1 MLSIVSIMYVVFP
14 GQDLNSLIEE
24 GLNMSHKTEPI
35 NIHIGSGI
43 IQNGSELISVRPGRL
58 LNPNQS
64 TKFSL
69 LSLQKRYVP
78 LQNDLVIGIV
88 TARLSE
94 LFRVD
99 IGAQTLAVL
108 PVLSGFDSSTKKN
121 RPTWPVGTVIFARV
135 AVAHPD
141 FDPELACFDP
151 SGKIAVDLFGELG
164 VSCTKDVVSSS
175 SESVN
180 QTKSSIL
187 LRTTCNFSRFL
198 QNPQA
203 SPLLV
208 ALGRHFSFEIASG
221 SNGRIF
227 IESGNA
233 GETAALARII
243 KAHAD
248 ERKSKSIEE
257 VEAQVKE
264 LAVLMGKM
272 KSDK

>member
-1 MLSIVSIMYVVFP
+1 MSVVFP

-35 NIHIGSGI
+35 KIHIGSGI
-43 IQNGSELISVRPGRL
+43 IQNGNELISVRPGRL

-121 RPTWPVGTVIFARV
+121 RPTWPVNWPV
-135 AVAHPD
+135 
-141 FDPELACFDP
+141 L
-151 SGKIAVDLFGELG
+151 
-164 VSCTKDVVSSS
+164 
-175 SESVN
+175 
-180 QTKSSIL
+180 IL
-187 LRTTCNFSRFL
+187 LVKL
-198 QNPQA
+198 QLIYSENLEFHAQKTLF
-203 SPLLV
+203 PLHLRV
-208 ALGRHFSFEIASG
+208 S
-221 SNGRIF
+221 
-227 IESGNA
+227 
-233 GETAALARII
+233 I
-243 KAHAD
+243 KRNLPFYYEQRVISHVFYKIRRLHRYLWLLDAISHLKLLQD
-248 ERKSKSIEE
+248 
-257 VEAQVKE
+257 
-264 LAVLMGKM
+264 LMGAYLLNLEMQEKPLHLLELLKPTQM
-272 KSDK
+272 SENPSLLRKLKLK